1 MSAMKNKLVSITES
15 TGKYTVDF
23 LEEIGYAFALLSES
37 IYWIL
42 FGQFKKQKVKLTNT
56 VREMMSIGI
65 GAIPIV
71 AALMF
76 AVGVMMAIQGIYTLK
91 KFGAEPHIIP
101 GIALAITREFA
112 PLITCIIIAGRTGS
126 ALAAKIGTMKISQE
140 IDALRVMGI
149 NPVRYLVSPALIAM
163 CIMVPALTVM
173 ADVIGLFGGGVF
185 IEMTIDVSLYAYFDR
200 VMVILQSDDIIQG
213 ILKSFIFAIIIT
225 ISGAVN
231 GFSVKGGAEGVGK
244 ATTRA
249 VVLSISYII
258 LTDMIFTFILNR

>member
-1 MSAMKNKLVSITES
+1 MPATKNRLVAMTEY

-23 LEEIGYAFALLSES
+23 LEEIGYAFSLFSES

-42 FGQFKKQKVKLTNT
+42 FGQFKKQKIKLSNT
-56 VREMMSIGI
+56 AREMMTIGI
-65 GAIPIV
+65 GAVPIV

-76 AVGVMMAIQGIYTLK
+76 AIGVMMAIQGIHTLR
-91 KFGAEPHIIP
+91 KFGAEPHVIA

-112 PLITCIIIAGRTGS
+112 PLITCIIISGRTGS
-126 ALAAKIGTMKISQE
+126 AIAAKIGTMKISQE

-149 NPVRYLVSPALIAM
+149 NPVRYLVSPVLIAM

-173 ADVIGLFGGGVF
+173 ANVIGIFGGGVL
-185 IEMTIDVSLYAYFDR
+185 ISMSIDISLYAYFDR
-200 VMVILQSDDIIQG
+200 VMTILKIDDIIQG
-213 ILKSFIFAIIIT
+213 VFKSFLFAIIIT

-258 LTDMIFTFILNR
+258 LTDMVFTFILNS